1 MANIREAS
9 KGVQTSP
16 LATAFPAVLGSE
28 VAVVTELI
36 RPSMATHP
44 GSPVVVQG
52 ESLNIPYRIHHVSD
66 DTLFPRL
73 NEVQVTI
80 YACVLTRHLD
90 GHVRQRHIARL
101 VTSREP
107 WIAPFVVHLCGEY
120 VIEILAEIEANMPS
134 MDQCVYGAFFRENP
148 VFLKRT
154 HDRMI
159 SYWDCYYRWLYKRK
173 LDYVGFRVFE
183 KFREWCASA

>member
-1 MANIREAS
+1 ML
-9 KGVQTSP
+9 VQSSDG
-16 LATAFPAVLGSE
+16 AFPSNRNAVFEERVFCQHLSGCAGNE
-28 VAVVTELI
+28 RVW
-36 RPSMATHP
+36 
-44 GSPVVVQG
+44 
-52 ESLNIPYRIHHVSD
+52 YYHHVDARTGPAEGCAGCLRAASE
-66 DTLFPRL
+66 TG
-73 NEVQVTI
+73 T
-80 YACVLTRHLD
+80 D
-90 GHVRQRHIARL
+90 GD
-101 VTSREP
+101 
-107 WIAPFVVHLCGEY
+107 Y

-183 KFREWCASA
+183 QFREWSASA